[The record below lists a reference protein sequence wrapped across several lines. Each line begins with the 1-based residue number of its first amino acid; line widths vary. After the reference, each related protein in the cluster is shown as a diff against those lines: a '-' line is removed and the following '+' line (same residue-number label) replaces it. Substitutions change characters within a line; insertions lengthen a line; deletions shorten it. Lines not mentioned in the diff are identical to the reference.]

1 MARKRQ
7 FRMVPVSTAIC
18 AAGGYTAQFTDQEE
32 AKDAL
37 EFMPAILRN
46 AGIRLDQAIFAKFCR
61 RVFEK
66 MVEHTART
74 GEWATWTKV
83 MTSRLYILGRFEAPD
98 ATVPTENIE
107 LVVIPLEGFRLD
119 LTGWSLQNV
128 NAGNTLELKTISDQ
142 GGTDMGTVTGTKPV
156 EIHGVN
162 CPVDASKEDEGVWL
176 SAKAKS
182 GEEIVMRKL
191 TVTSS
196 DVKTV
201 VVASPGAL
209 LAPFAKATFTV
220 RSRAG
225 NPEGLPQEKE
235 IEATVKYVAPPEPIA
250 ESSDG
255 AVKVYAVED
264 DAGESTPGGLLSAHG
279 VLFVKGTGVT
289 LQESLTAPGIKR
301 DVECDLDES
310 HAMRPGI
317 SIEQT
322 ADGLSVA
329 FGSESGTMKNG
340 EYPDAKLV
348 LRYYKTGEES
358 DPEMIEIPVGIKV
371 TMGQEDWP
379 E

>member
-7 FRMVPVSTAIC
+7 FKMVPVSTAIC

-119 LTGWSLQNV
+119 LTGWTLQNV

-142 GGTDMGTVTGTKPV
+142 GGTDMGAVTGTRPV

-182 GEEIVMRKL
+182 GEEIVMQKL
-191 TVTSS
+191 TVVSS

-201 VVASPGAL
+201 VVANPGSI
-209 LAPFAKATFTV
+209 LAPFEKATFTV

-225 NPEGLPQEKE
+225 NPEGQPQEKE
-235 IEATVKYVAPPEPIA
+235 ISAAVKYAGPVPIA
-250 ESSDG
+250 ESEDG
-255 AVKVYAVED
+255 LIKVWKIEPVEGEKITLGKNTKVTGEMLGYNSETGEGIMGVHLVFPGGISYECGMD
-264 DAGESTPGGLLSAHG
+264 TIPPESTELILKPGEIPEGL
-279 VLFVKGTGVT
+279 
-289 LQESLTAPGIKR
+289 EPGDYEVEMQLERVR
-301 DVECDLDES
+301 DF
-310 HAMRPGI
+310 
-317 SIEQT
+317 
-322 ADGLSVA
+322 A
-329 FGSESGTMKNG
+329 F
-340 EYPDAKLV
+340 A
-348 LRYYKTGEES
+348 
-358 DPEMIEIPVGIKV
+358 EMITVHNLPVTV
-371 TMGQEDWP
+371 EA

>member
-1 MARKRQ
+1 MAKKRQ
-7 FRMVPVSTAIC
+7 FKMVPVSTAIC
-18 AAGGYTAQFTDQEE
+18 EAGGYTAQFTDQEE

-83 MTSRLYILGRFEAPD
+83 MTSRLYILGRFESPD

-119 LTGWSLQNV
+119 LTGWTLQNV

-142 GGTDMGTVTGTKPV
+142 GGTDMGTITGTKPV

-162 CPVDASKEDEGVWL
+162 CPIDASKEDEGVWL
-176 SAKAKS
+176 SAKAKT
-182 GEEIVMRKL
+182 GEEIVERKL

-201 VVASPGAL
+201 VVANPGSI
-209 LAPFAKATFTV
+209 LAPFEKATFTV

-225 NPEGLPQEKE
+225 NPEGQPQEKK
-235 IEATVKYVAPPEPIA
+235 ISAAVKYVAPPPIA
-250 ESSDG
+250 TAPDG
-255 AVKVYAVED
+255 SATVRTFMGETSVAETGVITGDALENVRFGGEGLEQYDWDDPHFVYAD
-264 DAGESTPGGLLSAHG
+264 DAEVQFSNLTYDEESGELSCGLGSGAEVLPEG
-279 VLFVKGTGVT
+279 VVEGRFEFGTGDKKIV
-289 LQESLTAPGIKR
+289 
-301 DVECDLDES
+301 VEGVKI
-310 HAMRPGI
+310 R
-317 SIEQT
+317 
-322 ADGLSVA
+322 
-329 FGSESGTMKNG
+329 K
-340 EYPDAKLV
+340 DA
-348 LRYYKTGEES
+348 
-358 DPEMIEIPVGIKV
+358 
-371 TMGQEDWP
+371 
-379 E
+379 

>member
-7 FRMVPVSTAIC
+7 FKMVPVPAAIC

-66 MVEHTART
+66 MVEHTAKT

-119 LTGWSLQNV
+119 LTGWTLQNV

-142 GGTDMGTVTGTKPV
+142 GGTDMGAVTGTKPI

-182 GEEIVMRKL
+182 GEEIVMQKL
-191 TVTSS
+191 TVVSS

-201 VVASPGAL
+201 VVANPGAL

-225 NPEGLPQEKE
+225 NPEGQPQEKE
-235 IEATVKYVAPPEPIA
+235 ISATVKYAEPVPIA
-250 ESSDG
+250 QSASGDIKIMEMD
-255 AVKVYAVED
+255 AVSASGQWD
-264 DAGESTPGGLLSAHG
+264 IRGLN
-279 VLFVKGTGVT
+279 V
-289 LQESLTAPGIKR
+289 
-301 DVECDLDES
+301 
-310 HAMRPGI
+310 
-317 SIEQT
+317 
-322 ADGLSVA
+322 GLSNEDEPNGIVSVSAEIEGKTVDWANFATHFEDASATFKPSGTTDLPPGEYVA
-329 FGSESGTMKNG
+329 DLTFLRVGGSEGS
-340 EYPDAKLV
+340 
-348 LRYYKTGEES
+348 EEIVAH
-358 DPEMIEIPVGIKV
+358 DV
-371 TMGQEDWP
+371 TITVP
-379 E
+379 

>member
-7 FRMVPVSTAIC
+7 FRMVPVPAAIC
-18 AAGGYTAQFTDQEE
+18 ATGGYTAQFTDQEE

-66 MVEHTART
+66 MVEHTAKT

-119 LTGWSLQNV
+119 LTGWTLQNV

-142 GGTDMGTVTGTKPV
+142 GGTDMGAVTGTKPI

-191 TVTSS
+191 TVVSS

-201 VVASPGAL
+201 VVANPGAL
-209 LAPFAKATFTV
+209 LAPFEKATFTV

-235 IEATVKYVAPPEPIA
+235 ISA
-250 ESSDG
+250 
-255 AVKVYAVED
+255 AVKCSAAPKKVVSIDALTVDRESESIAIAVTHPEGTSEYSASGEFELVKVKLE
-264 DAGESTPGGLLSAHG
+264 AGGEEVSTFFGRNKGSEVPFSVSEWPTGLPKEGKL
-279 VLFVKGTGVT
+279 TVT
-289 LQESLTAPGIKR
+289 LTPDPDKA
-301 DVECDLDES
+301 DEYD
-310 HAMRPGI
+310 
-317 SIEQT
+317 QT
-322 ADGLSVA
+322 PAV
-329 FGSESGTMKNG
+329 
-340 EYPDAKLV
+340 
-348 LRYYKTGEES
+348 KTEA
-358 DPEMIEIPVGIKV
+358 
-371 TMGQEDWP
+371 
-379 E
+379 

>member
-1 MARKRQ
+1 MAKKRQ
-7 FRMVPVSTAIC
+7 FKMVPVSTAIC

-142 GGTDMGTVTGTKPV
+142 GGTDMGTVTGSRPV

-225 NPEGLPQEKE
+225 NAEGLPQEKE
-235 IEATVKYVAPPEPIA
+235 IQATVKFAGPVPIA
-250 ESSDG
+250 TNSDG
-255 AVKVYAVED
+255 TVKCMSVED
-264 DAGESTPGGLLSAHG
+264 PESPELPVLGDDWTIGFEGLADNAKWRYDSTSFKVGGETKDCEVTRDGDTLAFSCVEG
-279 VLFVKGTGVT
+279 VGPT
-289 LQESLTAPGIKR
+289 
-301 DVECDLDES
+301 
-310 HAMRPGI
+310 
-317 SIEQT
+317 
-322 ADGLSVA
+322 
-329 FGSESGTMKNG
+329 G
-340 EYPDAKLV
+340 EYDGVITVKLV
-348 LRYYKTGEES
+348 DKEDEETT
-358 DPEMIEIPVGIKV
+358 DTVDIPVHFHAN
-371 TMGQEDWP
+371 EH
-379 E
+379 